1 MEKNG
6 FIASSLLYGMLALFL
21 VIMISTLAVFAN
33 NKINMDKLKQKAFND
48 IEIENNNWQIIKNQ
62 I

>member
-1 MEKNG
+1 MKKNG
-6 FIASSLLYGMLALFL
+6 FIASSRLYGMLALFL

-48 IEIENNNWQIIKNQ
+48 IEIENDN
-62 I
+62 